1 MTFHLTAVKIK
12 VPDYIVDLKFG
23 PADLTWKKEQ
33 ITDDVSVIFHT
44 D

>member
-1 MTFHLTAVKIK
+1 MFHLTAVEIK
-12 VPDYIVDLKFG
+12 VQNYIVDLKFRTA
-23 PADLTWKKEQ
+23 PLTWNKEQ

>member
-12 VPDYIVDLKFG
+12 VQNYILDLKFG
-23 PADLTWKKEQ
+23 PADLKWNKEQ